1 MSNLKLWDSVCVT
14 DPSMTKKANV
24 GGNKITS
31 IKPQYQIKL
40 ATEQFGPYGKTWGFK
55 EIDYDYNLEHY
66 GLVVFKATFFF
77 PDGEFVISNSIKIW
91 KDNAKTKLD
100 DDFAKK
106 CETDAL
112 TKALSKLGFNADIF
126 MGYFDDMRYVEQ
138 AAEVTAQKNTP
149 KKAAVDNSKLIG
161 GIKKIEAE
169 LGKVDGYTYMVK
181 PDTYFKGKSYD
192 ELVVIGKELKEILN
206 TLKGAK

>member
-14 DPSMTKKANV
+14 DPAMTKKANV

-31 IKPQYQIKL
+31 IKPQYQIKM
-40 ATEQFGPYGKTWGFK
+40 ATEAFGPYGTTWGFSDI
-55 EIDYDYNLEHY
+55 EYNYSLEHY

-77 PDGEFVISNSIKIW
+77 PEGEFVISNSIKIW

-138 AAEVTAQKNTP
+138 AAEICTKT
-149 KKAAVDNSKLIG
+149 S
-161 GIKKIEAE
+161 
-169 LGKVDGYTYMVK
+169 
-181 PDTYFKGKSYD
+181 S
-192 ELVVIGKELKEILN
+192 
-206 TLKGAK
+206 

>member
-14 DPSMTKKANV
+14 DPAMTKKANV

-31 IKPQYQIKL
+31 IKPQYQIKM
-40 ATEQFGPYGKTWGFK
+40 ATEAFGPYGQTWGFSDI
-55 EIDYDYNLEHY
+55 EYNYSLEHY

-77 PDGEFVISNSIKIW
+77 PEGEFVISNSIKIW

-138 AAEVTAQKNTP
+138 AAEMTAKKSVP
-149 KKAAVDNSKLIG
+149 KAVDNSKLIG
-161 GIKKIEAE
+161 GIKKIEASL
-169 LGKVDGYTYMVK
+169 LGIKDYTYMAK
-181 PDTYFKGKSYD
+181 PDEYFEGKTYD
-192 ELVVIGKELKEILN
+192 ELVVVGKELKEILN
-206 TLKGAK
+206 TLKGAES

>member
-14 DPSMTKKANV
+14 DPAMTKKANV

-31 IKPQYQIKL
+31 IKPQYQIKM
-40 ATEQFGPYGKTWGFK
+40 ATEAFGPYGTTWGFSDI
-55 EIDYDYNLEHY
+55 EYNYSLEHY

-77 PDGEFVISNSIKIW
+77 PEGEFVISNSIKIW

-138 AAEVTAQKNTP
+138 AASMTAQKSAP
-149 KKAAVDNSKLIG
+149 KQAVDNSKLIG
-161 GIKKIEAE
+161 GIKKIEASL
-169 LGKVDGYTYMVK
+169 LGIKDYTYMVK
-181 PDTYFKGKSYD
+181 PDEYFEGKTYD
-192 ELVVIGKELKEILN
+192 ELVVVGKELKEILN
-206 TLKGAK
+206 TLKGVE